1 MKVHF
6 PLLLGDSDP
15 FSDFGSAAMPSS
27 KEVVTACNTIGDH
40 GGCLSKG
47 VRECLLRLPV
57 EEDDLLADDIDL
69 LDNLTV
75 WKCVGRNKLS
85 GVFSRG
91 GDQVVEVPIEDGVSR
106 EIELSR
112 PNTASGVGRIA

>member
-1 MKVHF
+1 M
-6 PLLLGDSDP
+6 LLGDSGP
-15 FSDFGSAAMPSS
+15 FSDLGNAAMPSS
-27 KEVVTACNTIGDH
+27 KEVLTDCNTIGDR

-47 VRECLLRLPV
+47 VRECLFQLPV
-57 EEDDLLADDIDL
+57 EEDDLLADDTDL
-69 LDNLTV
+69 LDNLIV

-91 GDQVVEVPIEDGVSR
+91 GDQVVEVPIDDGVSW
-106 EIELSR
+106 EMELSK